1 MKQRNISYILGSLL
15 VAVMLFIVIFWPKNT
30 PIVESNLQLTDQE
43 QAWLDRHPVI
53 TLGLDPEYAPFEF
66 LEDGEYQGMS
76 LDYLRWIE
84 NKLNFE
90 IQIISY
96 DSFSKLLEGIY
107 NQEVDMSGALIRT
120 EERLPHMLFTDTF
133 YSNYDIILM
142 RTDDKPIG
150 EDELSQVKT
159 AVIKDYSIVK
169 YLRKKYPGIELVEVD
184 NITQGLKMLS
194 FGEVDTF
201 VTDFSQATYYIYKFG
216 YQNIYAVKEA
226 KISYDSDLR
235 FGIRKDYPELVSI
248 INKAMASMP
257 KNVRMGINNEW
268 LGLESKSVISS
279 TTFYILLFFSL
290 IVLIVLIVIGMLNR
304 LLKQRT
310 VELEQVIEDLHE
322 TRDQVIQSEKMAFL
336 GRLVA
341 GVAHEINTPLGVV
354 VTSGSYL
361 DILTKDLL
369 KEKEGDEPLSEAALS
384 EYLESVKEVSDS
396 INRNVH
402 RVSELVQSFKQLAI
416 DQGKDA
422 KHHFGLKE
430 NCDMVI
436 GTIQYDC
443 LAKKIDIENKIPPD
457 FYIESYPIGFSMIF
471 NQLILNAMQHGFSKQ
486 EKPLIKIWIQIHSE
500 DTWALYIEDN
510 GKGMKQ
516 EVLGSAFDPFYTT
529 SRHRG
534 NSGLGL
540 HIVYNIV
547 TQQLGGRVS
556 IAKSDSEGTLIEI
569 LMSS

>member
-1 MKQRNISYILGSLL
+1 MKQKNIILL
-15 VAVMLFIVIFWPKNT
+15 VSGFLLASLFFTLVFWPTGSPVSSSK
-30 PIVESNLQLTDQE
+30 IKLTDQE

-66 LEDGEYQGMS
+66 YEDGKYQGMS
-76 LDYLRWIE
+76 LDYLKWIE
-84 NKLNFE
+84 EQLGFE
-90 IQIISY
+90 IQIITY
-96 DSFSKLLEGIY
+96 KNFSELLAAAFK
-107 NQEVDMSGALIRT
+107 QEVDMTGALIRT
-120 EERLPHMLFTDTF
+120 EDRRPHMLFTDTF

-142 RTDDKPIG
+142 RTDDKPVG
-150 EDELSQVKT
+150 ETELSQVRT
-159 AVIKDYSIVK
+159 AVIKDYSIAN
-169 YLRKKYPGIELVEVD
+169 YLRNKYPGIELIEVSS
-184 NITQGLKMLS
+184 ITEGLKMLS

-201 VTDFSQATYYIYKFG
+201 VTDFSQATYYIYKYG

-235 FGIRKDYPELVSI
+235 FGVRKDYPELVSI
-248 INKAMASMP
+248 LNKAMASMP
-257 KNVRMGINNEW
+257 KNVRLSINNEW
-268 LGLESKSVISS
+268 LGLKSKSIISS
-279 TTFYILLFFSL
+279 TTFYLLAVFIIMLSV
-290 IVLIVLIVIGMLNR
+290 VLVVIGMLNR
-304 LLKQRT
+304 LLRQRT

-354 VTSGSYL
+354 VTSGSYM
-361 DILTKDLL
+361 DILTKALVKEREGGHL
-369 KEKEGDEPLSEAALS
+369 KEESLT
-384 EYLESVKEVSDS
+384 EYLESVSEVTDS
-396 INRNVH
+396 INRNVL

-436 GTIQYDC
+436 GTLQYDRV
-443 LAKKIDIENKIPPD
+443 AKHIEIENNIPAD

-471 NQLILNAMQHGFSKQ
+471 NQLILNAMQHAFSKQ
-486 EKPLIKIWIQIHSE
+486 DHPLIQIWIQVQSE
-500 DTWALYIEDN
+500 DVWALYISDN

-516 EVLGSAFDPFYTT
+516 EVMANAFDPFYTT
-529 SRHRG
+529 SRQKG

-547 TQQLGGRVS
+547 TQQLGGRVN
-556 IAKSDSEGTLIEI
+556 IVKSDYSGTVIEI
-569 LMSS
+569 LMTS